1 MAAEIAP
8 EAVVFCGLQASGKT
22 SFYVQR
28 FLHTHARINLDL
40 LGSRA
45 REQAFL
51 RTCVATR
58 QSFVVDKVNA
68 TAMERRRYI
77 QPALAAGFR
86 VTAYWFH
93 APLRQAIARN
103 DRRAQRSQVPHA
115 AILGTHKRIEAPSE
129 EEGFD
134 TVHLV
139 TIDADGEFDVQRP
152 ARTAGTT
159 RVTRENRRWP
169 ARPRRG
175 AVVQPLRPS

>member
-40 LGSRA
+40 LGNRA

-175 AVVQPLRPS
+175 AVV